1 MTYPN
6 GTTTASDL
14 LAINIQRGRDHGLQ
28 PYYKYVQACT
38 GKTITSFDN
47 LSTLMSSSNYIFF
60 LKF

>member
-28 PYYKYVQACT
+28 PYYKYVQAL
-38 GKTITSFDN
+38 KME
-47 LSTLMSSSNYIFF
+47 LSTSDLISIYTS
-60 LKF
+60 LD